1 MGGIAGFLDWR
12 CSLSVQNDQ
21 KLTEI
26 ALDSGANRRRRGP
39 DRRQNPTPA
48 LSRYTFFGRRR
59 RNRRDDDPKE
69 NYYVDW
75 AAGPYLWMLYA
86 IILLVAF
93 DATATWLI
101 IRQGVEEGNPLI
113 VWILGLGPV
122 AFWAVKLGPLPLFLV
137 LLAVKRFFVWAR
149 FLVWLIFLVYAF
161 LAAFHLW
168 GIWSILGV

>member
-1 MGGIAGFLDWR
+1 MAEE
-12 CSLSVQNDQ
+12 LSSASAD
-21 KLTEI
+21 
-26 ALDSGANRRRRGP
+26 RRFEGP
-39 DRRQNPTPA
+39 DRRREPTPP

-59 RNRRDDDPKE
+59 GNRRDLDPQ
-69 NYYVDW
+69 NDYYVDW

-86 IILLVAF
+86 IMLLVLF

-113 VWILGLGPV
+113 VWILSLGPL

-137 LLAVKRFFVWAR
+137 LLAVKRFFAWAR
-149 FLVWLIFLVYAF
+149 FLVWFIFIVYAA

-168 GIWSILGV
+168 GFWSLLKV

>member
-1 MGGIAGFLDWR
+1 M
-12 CSLSVQNDQ
+12 
-21 KLTEI
+21 
-26 ALDSGANRRRRGP
+26 
-39 DRRQNPTPA
+39 
-48 LSRYTFFGRRR
+48 
-59 RNRRDDDPKE
+59 
-69 NYYVDW
+69 DW